1 MRQCIERAFGMFV
14 GRWGIFRRPL
24 TCGAKHWHWGLVVG
38 VCAKLHNYCIR
49 HGEGKPLPAMQMD
62 IQAGDEDIVLDIE
75 PNVGE
80 VRRSG
85 GAGSTLRRN
94 LTLAIEEWGQIRPS
108 SNRRRN
114 E

>member
-1 MRQCIERAFGMFV
+1 
-14 GRWGIFRRPL
+14 
-24 TCGAKHWHWGLVVG
+24 
-38 VCAKLHNYCIR
+38 
-49 HGEGKPLPAMQMD
+49 MD
-62 IQAGDEDIVLDIE
+62 VQEGDEEIVLDNE
-75 PNVGE
+75 DNVGE

-85 GAGSTLRRN
+85 GTGSTLRRN